1 MQMYRKLQN
10 FWAQTSHAMSA
21 GAIALDGSMLSLGVR
36 PKQSIRTGGPD
47 DDEDDQLRR
56 LMPILASVIAI
67 AVIFS

>member
-1 MQMYRKLQN
+1 MYRKLHN
-10 FWAQTSHAMSA
+10 LWAQSA
-21 GAIALDGSMLSLGVR
+21 GAIALDANLAFAR

-67 AVIFS
+67 AVIFGN